1 MSLELG
7 NVTFDCEDPL
17 KVAGFWS
24 SVFDRPVKEG
34 GSEFFAG
41 IPGEQGRPNM
51 LFMKVP
57 EAKTVKNRVHLDLD
71 ADDREAEVQRLE
83 GLGAT
88 KLAEKDEWGVRW
100 TVMADVEGNEFCV
113 VQKGS
118 H

>member
-1 MSLELG
+1 MSLDLG

-24 SVFDRPVKEG
+24 SALGRPVKEG
-34 GSEFFAG
+34 SSEFFAG
-41 IPGEQGRPNM
+41 IEGGEGRPNM
-51 LFMKVP
+51 LFLKVP
-57 EAKTVKNRVHLDLD
+57 EPKTVKNRVHLDLE
-71 ADDREAEVQRLE
+71 ADDRETEVERLV

-88 KLAEKDEWGVRW
+88 RMAEKDEWGVRW

-113 VQKGS
+113 AQKGS